1 MSIDYDGPERRT
13 LDSRVS
19 VIEND
24 LQHMAKRVDG
34 HMESEEQYLLV
45 HSALIKEIRDEQ
57 AKMKGFWG
65 GVVFVFSAM
74 SVAAAGFINHLTG
87 K

>member
-1 MSIDYDGPERRT
+1 MKTNYSGPERRT

-24 LQHMAKRVDG
+24 LQHMSKRVDD
-34 HMESEEQYLLV
+34 HMVAEEQYLIV